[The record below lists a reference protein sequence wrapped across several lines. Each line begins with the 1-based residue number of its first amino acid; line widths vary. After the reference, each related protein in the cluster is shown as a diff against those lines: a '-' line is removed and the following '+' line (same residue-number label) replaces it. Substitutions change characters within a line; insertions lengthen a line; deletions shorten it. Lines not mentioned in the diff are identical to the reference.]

1 MLSKHAFGSV
11 LLSFLLLL
19 QVAGSARADGGLHE
33 RLEELR
39 GQGKPSVAGVPLA
52 SARLLDDFYRGLGY
66 RYAWKGNRQ
75 AQDLLRSAEASVD
88 DGLRPSDFH
97 AQEISDL
104 LGDRKLSSMAT
115 AQRVDLDILM
125 SDGLLR
131 LIHDR
136 LYGKVDP
143 RSLDKKGD
151 YRDEPSA
158 QDLVADLEQAVTTP
172 DLYATVEDMTPK
184 SVAYDR
190 LQKALAHYR
199 GIAAAGGWPMVP
211 AGRSL
216 KPGMTDPRVPV
227 VRKRLRVTGDYA
239 GPASDSC
246 RYDPGLAVAVRA
258 FQKRHHLAT
267 DAVVGPATLAAMNIS
282 AAARVDQ
289 IRVNLERLRWS
300 DSRAPRDR
308 LLVDIAGQEV
318 QLFRDD
324 KPVWTSRV
332 IVGRP
337 ERPTP
342 VLRDQMEYIEINPRW
357 TVPPTILKKDILPAM
372 RRNPG
377 YLKKKG
383 LRVVTREGK
392 PVSPGSVDWNTSAA
406 SFPYM
411 IRQPPGE
418 RNALGQIKFMFPNRF
433 SVYLHDTPHRG
444 LFARPKRLYSSGCVR
459 VQKPWELAELV
470 LNDPKRWS
478 REKLANMVA
487 SKRTRW
493 IRLEKPLPVI
503 LTYWT
508 ADVGADGRVMFR
520 EDVYDRDPAVL
531 RALDGTGPDRIRFP
545 EPAKNESVKS
555 VSIEG
560 QEKILPAKGAD
571 TPSWPAAKDALAA
584 Q

>member
-1 MLSKHAFGSV
+1 
-11 LLSFLLLL
+11 
-19 QVAGSARADGGLHE
+19 
-33 RLEELR
+33 
-39 GQGKPSVAGVPLA
+39 
-52 SARLLDDFYRGLGY
+52 
-66 RYAWKGNRQ
+66 
-75 AQDLLRSAEASVD
+75 
-88 DGLRPSDFH
+88 
-97 AQEISDL
+97 
-104 LGDRKLSSMAT
+104 
-115 AQRVDLDILM
+115 
-125 SDGLLR
+125 
-131 LIHDR
+131 
-136 LYGKVDP
+136 
-143 RSLDKKGD
+143 
-151 YRDEPSA
+151 
-158 QDLVADLEQAVTTP
+158 
-172 DLYATVEDMTPK
+172 
-184 SVAYDR
+184 
-190 LQKALAHYR
+190 
-199 GIAAAGGWPMVP
+199 
-211 AGRSL
+211 
-216 KPGMTDPRVPV
+216 V

-258 FQKRHHLAT
+258 FQERHHLAT